1 LNPKTGAPLDLSY
14 ATLRS
19 VSPIHLEY
27 LHNMGV
33 AASMSI
39 SVIRDGDVWGLIS
52 LHHKAPKQ
60 VSFETRVA
68 CDFLGQAL
76 STQIESSEN
85 KAEYEHRLYLK
96 SITTKLLGFM
106 AEEEQF
112 IDGLVNHPDELLSFA
127 HASGAAVL
135 FEGKC
140 RLLGQTPSEEAAWTL
155 TDWISR
161 QGKEVFHTD
170 RLLENDLP
178 GIENFR
184 ETATGIL
191 AVSISKLYSSY
202 IFWFRPEVIQTVQ
215 WSGDPRKPVETDE
228 TGTMRI
234 HPRKSFEAWKETVR
248 GRSLPWRQSEIESAG
263 ELRNAVIGVVLRKA
277 EELAA
282 VSAELKRSNKELEA
296 FSYSVSHDLRAPF
309 RHIVGYAEL
318 LGEHLDD
325 ALDETGKRYLRTIS
339 NAAESAGTLVDN
351 LLNFSRV
358 GRAKLHV
365 MSVDMGQLLEEVR
378 RYMQPADAEGSVVWE
393 IDKLPTVQGDPSL
406 LRLVWQNLL
415 ANALKFTRD
424 RETRRITVKAVEE
437 DTEVVFSVA
446 DNGVGFKQAYAKKL
460 FGVFQRLHSQ
470 DEFEGTGIG
479 LANVRRVVG
488 KHGGQTWA
496 EGEIGKG
503 ATFYFSLPKRVFPE
517 RGTDA

>member
-1 LNPKTGAPLDLSY
+1 MQAVGPNAAG
-14 ATLRS
+14 RS
-19 VSPIHLEY
+19 SMYTH
-27 LHNMGV
+27 GV
-33 AASMSI
+33 AIYAGQ
-39 SVIRDGDVWGLIS
+39 RGL
-52 LHHKAPKQ
+52 
-60 VSFETRVA
+60 
-68 CDFLGQAL
+68 
-76 STQIESSEN
+76 SS
-85 KAEYEHRLYLK
+85 
-96 SITTKLLGFM
+96 
-106 AEEEQF
+106 
-112 IDGLVNHPDELLSFA
+112 
-127 HASGAAVL
+127 
-135 FEGKC
+135 
-140 RLLGQTPSEEAAWTL
+140 
-155 TDWISR
+155 
-161 QGKEVFHTD
+161 D
-170 RLLENDLP
+170 RLLNDELP

-470 DEFEGTGIG
+470 DE
-479 LANVRRVVG
+479 
-488 KHGGQTWA
+488 
-496 EGEIGKG
+496 
-503 ATFYFSLPKRVFPE
+503 
-517 RGTDA
+517 